1 MAIKS
6 MPVKVL
12 QCFLT
17 KGTKKFHIKGYKNRN
32 LALQMKH
39 IRQSIYSIGHVR
51 VSDVTSRRRNISSFE
66 SRSVWRLFSFLE
78 TRCMLFS
85 HAASYSDTL
94 RLPAFQYSYPLAELR
109 CGSLGR
115 RKFQVGDFCEIGSG
129 GWWSRRF
136 GRRWTRGRWHIG
148 TGCRR
153 TWKRHF
159 CHFSCIGLDDHVR
172 RRNPEVFITRSD
184 KTNRWKFAYLKW
196 SMYLKWPE
204 EVNYRVIWTTEWFR
218 WRTSNPVLYRLYLK

>member
-17 KGTKKFHIKGYKNRN
+17 KGTKKFRIKGYKNRN

-39 IRQSIYSIGHVR
+39 IRRSIYSIGHVR
-51 VSDVTSRRRNISSFE
+51 VSDVTSHRRNISSFE
-66 SRSVWRLFSFLE
+66 SRSIWRLFSFLE

-115 RKFQVGDFCEIGSG
+115 RKFQVGDFCEIESG

-136 GRRWTRGRWHIG
+136 GRRWTRDRWHIG
-148 TGCRR
+148 TGCRQI
-153 TWKRHF
+153 WKRHS
-159 CHFSCIGLDDHVR
+159 CRFSCIGLDDHAQR
-172 RRNPEVFITRSD
+172 HNPEVFIISRNTLIFRSHCSYSDLNRPITRVS
-184 KTNRWKFAYLKW
+184 KSMQNRQRFWAIWSTNLHH
-196 SMYLKWPE
+196 LC
-204 EVNYRVIWTTEWFR
+204 I
-218 WRTSNPVLYRLYLK
+218 